1 MVYHETQGIHTAM
14 PFKPKLTKIGVG
26 GFKSIKERQPL
37 PLNSVNVFIG
47 ANGAG
52 KSNLV
57 SLFLMLK
64 AIVNGKL
71 QEFIGRAGG
80 ANTLLYYGAKA
91 SPMMWI
97 ALDFELKTGPG
108 SYFAMLASTATDSLI
123 FSQERINYSSVKGSP
138 PSSRQLGSGHR
149 ESLLLL
155 EANDYP
161 EIADCL
167 STSGVFHFHDTSETA
182 PIRRRCYIEDSA
194 SLRPDGGNLAAFL
207 YALKKSQRSA
217 YQRILEAIRLIAPFF
232 DDFDLTPLRDD
243 PNSVMLNWRD
253 IDSDH
258 LFGSH
263 QISDGTLRAMALV
276 ALLAQPVEGLPSIIV
291 LDEPE
296 IGLHPYAI
304 EIVADL
310 VRSVSVHCPVVLA
323 TQSAALVNHFSPEDI
338 VTVTR
343 EQSQSKFAR
352 QSGETLKEW
361 LADYSVG
368 ELWEKNLIGGTPSR

>member
-1 MVYHETQGIHTAM
+1 M
-14 PFKPKLTKIGVG
+14 PFIPKLTKIGVG
-26 GFKSIKERQPL
+26 GFKSIQELQSL
-37 PLNSVNVFIG
+37 PLNPVNVLIG

-52 KSNLV
+52 KSNFM
-57 SLFLMLK
+57 SLFLLLK

-97 ALDFELKTGPG
+97 ALDFEFKTGLG
-108 SYFAMLASTATDSLI
+108 KYYAELSTTATDSLV
-123 FSQERINYSSVKGSP
+123 FSQERVNYSPVKGSP
-138 PSSRQLGSGHR
+138 PLSRPLGSGHR
-149 ESLLLL
+149 ESLLLS
-155 EANDYP
+155 EGNDYR
-161 EIADCL
+161 EIVECL
-167 STSGVFHFHDTSETA
+167 SAIGVFHFHDTSETA

-207 YALKKSQRSA
+207 YALKKSQRSS
-217 YQRILEAIRLIAPFF
+217 YERIIGAIRLIAPFF

-253 IDSDH
+253 VDSDH
-258 LFGSH
+258 LFGPH
-263 QISDGTLRAMALV
+263 QISDGTLRAIALI
-276 ALLAQPVEGLPSIIV
+276 ALLAQPPEGLPSVIV

-304 EIVADL
+304 EIVSDL
-310 VRSVSVHCPVVLA
+310 VRSASVHCPVILA
-323 TQSAALVNHFSPEDI
+323 TQSVALVDQFAPEDI

-352 QSGETLKEW
+352 QSRESLKEW
-361 LADYSVG
+361 LTDYSVG
-368 ELWEKNLIGGTPSR
+368 ELWEKNVIGGTPSR